1 MSYHIKKLDNKK
13 KSESIWLKQSNA
25 LSKKFIVTSDEC
37 KAIDSDDKEF
47 NDIFQRESADNSFL
61 LENEIPTEVAEL
73 QDLRSLLTQNHSTST
88 TVVKSIPS
96 SIDFK
101 RPIKATKTL
110 RRYIQEDG
118 TECTEISYKIIRI

>member
-61 LENEIPTEVAEL
+61 LENEISTEVAEL